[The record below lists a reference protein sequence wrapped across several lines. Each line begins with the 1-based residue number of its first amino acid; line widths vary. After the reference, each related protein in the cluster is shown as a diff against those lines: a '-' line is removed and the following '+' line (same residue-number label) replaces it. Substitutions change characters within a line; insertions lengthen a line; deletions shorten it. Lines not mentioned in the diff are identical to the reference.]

1 MCEPVTGTITMASVA
16 AYASAASAAA
26 SLVVAQQ
33 QADAQSAANQ
43 RQSDSSRQAQV
54 DNTNQITLQR
64 TQQTD
69 AASQKINAN
78 NTAMREAQATAVAH
92 AGPSGLSVDALIGD
106 MGRKGATYNESV
118 NENLVKVNQ
127 SLDNQQTNVNR
138 NAASEINSLKTPNQP
153 DYLGT
158 ALKIGT
164 IAYGQSGAGSSSG
177 SAGSSGSNSGAGG
190 NLTGYQDRHS

>member
-1 MCEPVTGTITMASVA
+1 MCEPVTGTITMASIA
-16 AYASAASAAA
+16 AYGAAASAAA
-26 SLVVAQQ
+26 SVVIAKQ

-43 RQSDSSRQAQV
+43 RQADSTRQAQV
-54 DNTNQITLQR
+54 DNSNQITMQR
-64 TQQTD
+64 GQQTD

-78 NTAMREAQATAVAH
+78 NTAMREAQATTVAG

-138 NAASEINSLKTPNQP
+138 GAASEINSLKTPNQP

-158 ALKIGT
+158 ALKIGSA
-164 IAYGQSGAGSSSG
+164 AYGQYTQSSISGGSG
-177 SAGSSGSNSGAGG
+177 SAWNPNYSHEGTN
-190 NLTGYQDRHS
+190 YPPPK